1 MTARE
6 FDIGNAIFFFFKRF
20 GDKPAAAIWIIV
32 CQMLIGGALAA
43 AAIWLLFPFWGSIF
57 EIAVLEETSSITEAE
72 AGVML
77 LESLGPAMAYYALL
91 GPLALV
97 FALMFQGA
105 WLRFLV
111 RGEVAPV
118 IPFRLGSDEF
128 RLLGVNILYIVV
140 SFGLVLAGILAV
152 ALVGGFSIGIVETTG
167 ADGAGAL
174 GALLTVALVFAVI
187 LAGVFVMVH
196 LASAAGLSF
205 QDRRFRFFESW
216 GATKGVFWPMLLSLI
231 VVAVM
236 AGLIG
241 STIGGVFQMIGV
253 FALLPVIEPLVEMAE
268 YGSEPTAQ
276 EVLSLL
282 RSQLA
287 QPGTIILLTVV
298 GVMAYAVQIVVEA
311 MIHSVGAY
319 NAVRFRGGDDAGGA
333 VEAAPV
339 LGSDSPLGA
348 APSEG

>member
-1 MTARE
+1 MIRAPESSSGKEGADMTARE

-167 ADGAGAL
+167 ADGA
-174 GALLTVALVFAVI
+174 
-187 LAGVFVMVH
+187 
-196 LASAAGLSF
+196 
-205 QDRRFRFFESW
+205 
-216 GATKGVFWPMLLSLI
+216 
-231 VVAVM
+231 
-236 AGLIG
+236 
-241 STIGGVFQMIGV
+241 
-253 FALLPVIEPLVEMAE
+253 
-268 YGSEPTAQ
+268 
-276 EVLSLL
+276 
-282 RSQLA
+282 
-287 QPGTIILLTVV
+287 
-298 GVMAYAVQIVVEA
+298 
-311 MIHSVGAY
+311 
-319 NAVRFRGGDDAGGA
+319 
-333 VEAAPV
+333 
-339 LGSDSPLGA
+339 
-348 APSEG
+348 